1 MMRPFKLIGLFL
13 NYLYALLESN
23 IIVATDVL
31 SPGENSNPELFEID
45 LETRKNFHIFV
56 LTCMITMTPGT
67 LSLRV
72 NEEKSKLL
80 IHSLYSDNPEQI
92 IASIKK
98 WERTIMEVF

>member
-1 MMRPFKLIGLFL
+1 MMRPFKLIGLLF

-23 IIVATDVL
+23 FIVAADVI
-31 SPGENSNPELFEID
+31 SPGENSNPELIEID

-72 NEEKSKLL
+72 NDDKSKLL
-80 IHSLYSDNPEQI
+80 IHSLYSDDPKQI

>member
-1 MMRPFKLIGLFL
+1 MMRPFKLVGLFF

-23 IIVATDVL
+23 IIVATDVIT
-31 SPGENSNPELFEID
+31 PGENSNPEL
-45 LETRKNFHIFV
+45 LELELQTRKNFHIFV

-72 NEEKSKLL
+72 SDDKSKLL
-80 IHSLYSDNPEQI
+80 IHSLYSDDPEQI